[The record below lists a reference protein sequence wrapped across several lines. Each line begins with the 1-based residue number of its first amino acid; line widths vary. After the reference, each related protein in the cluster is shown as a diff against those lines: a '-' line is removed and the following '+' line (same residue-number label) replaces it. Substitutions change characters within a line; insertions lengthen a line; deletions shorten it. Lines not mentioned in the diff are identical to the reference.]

1 MNVEA
6 LTMTQLKM
14 ACAEIARSRL
24 EIIIDST
31 AAPFSDAQI
40 RVIAELS
47 FHRELELTDRVLCD
61 EEQWL
66 TWLTQTATK

>member
-31 AAPFSDAQI
+31 AAPFSDANPDRDETVNEANHFQ
-40 RVIAELS
+40 AWSE
-47 FHRELELTDRVLCD
+47 FHNPLLL
-61 EEQWL
+61 
-66 TWLTQTATK
+66 